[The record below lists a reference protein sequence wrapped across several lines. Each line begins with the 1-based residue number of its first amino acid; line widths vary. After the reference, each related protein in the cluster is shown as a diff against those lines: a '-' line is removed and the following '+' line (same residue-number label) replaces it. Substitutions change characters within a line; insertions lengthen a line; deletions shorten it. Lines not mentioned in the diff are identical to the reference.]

1 MSLLEDLLGVD
12 VGDVIGVAVPAALQ
26 VFSQNSALQIAQL
39 NLQAQQSRD
48 AAADAAERSENG
60 QIRLIVV
67 GGLAA
72 VALVLG
78 IRALRK

>member
-1 MSLLEDLLGVD
+1 MSFLEDLLGVD

-78 IRALRK
+78 IKALRK